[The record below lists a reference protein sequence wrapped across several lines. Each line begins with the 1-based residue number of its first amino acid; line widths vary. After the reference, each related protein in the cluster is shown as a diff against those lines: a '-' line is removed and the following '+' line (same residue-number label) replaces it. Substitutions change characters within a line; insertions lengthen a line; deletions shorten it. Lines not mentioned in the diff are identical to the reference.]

1 MKLVRFLSI
10 CGVSLLLSVTQ
21 AAVAQDCLSLQNA
34 LAFSQQRDP
43 SIGAAGA
50 QVVGAEA
57 RLKGVRSDWRPQISA
72 FAQTN
77 DGPSG
82 LGDGRTNNQ
91 VGLSVSQR
99 LYDFGRGRLEQDS
112 ASARIAQADY
122 ALDGVKNN
130 VATMTAST
138 FLSALRASERVEAA
152 RQRKAYL
159 ANLVGGLQ
167 SRLQANAITAAEKAR
182 IEAEYALAESDLIRE
197 ELILAAA
204 RSDLRI
210 LTGSELQNCQHLA
223 QFDGFISTRLPAT
236 MMEIVDHAVATHPDI
251 LAAQSEQA
259 ALQAELKVA
268 ARFRAPV
275 VELQGVAAVA
285 NEDFSEE
292 FETETRVGVNVTAP
306 LYGFGRHSARKQ
318 EAAANLQV
326 VKLSLDRSRRDI
338 EQQVTLIWTRA
349 VAYEALA
356 ASQASA
362 RDSLR
367 AEAAALL
374 REFEHGLRPYQ
385 DVLQAEAGVQNAIL
399 QEIEARYLE
408 REQRLHL
415 LSMINALAP

>member
-1 MKLVRFLSI
+1 MNAIRFLSI
-10 CGVSLLLSVTQ
+10 SCAAILLAGTS
-21 AAVAQDCLSLQNA
+21 ASAQDCLSLQNA
-34 LAFSQQRDP
+34 LSFSQQRDP

-57 RLKGVRSDWRPQISA
+57 RLRGVRSDWRPQISA

-99 LYDFGRGRLEQDS
+99 LYDFGRGRLEQNS
-112 ASARIAQADY
+112 AKARIAQADY
-122 ALDGVKNN
+122 RLDGVKND
-130 VATMTAST
+130 VATMTART
-138 FLSALRASERVEAA
+138 FLAALRGTERVEAA

-159 ANLVGGLQ
+159 ADLVGGLE
-167 SRLQANAITAAEKAR
+167 SRLQANAITAAESSR
-182 IEAEYALAESDLIRE
+182 IQAEYALAESGLIQE
-197 ELILAAA
+197 ELVLAAA
-204 RSDLRI
+204 QSDLRI
-210 LTGSELQNCQHLA
+210 LTGSELKNCKRLA

-236 MMEIVDHAVATHPDI
+236 LLEIVDNAVATHPEI
-251 LAAQSEQA
+251 LAAQSEQS

-268 ARFRAPV
+268 SRFRAPV
-275 VELQGVAAVA
+275 VELEGVAAVA
-285 NEDFSEE
+285 NEDFNET

-349 VAYEALA
+349 ISYEALA

-367 AEAAALL
+367 DEARALM
-374 REFEHGLRPYQ
+374 REFENGLRPYQ

-408 REQRLHL
+408 REQRLYL